1 MNGSETTSKWLDRIS
16 SSRRN
21 IYHTIFLFGILNGL
35 IFLINGL
42 PYISGES
49 ISPPVAV
56 YLYTAYFSHFF
67 FLSLVMVLLLWII
80 FLVFRTWWIVK
91 ILSILLFSLGQ
102 IFIFVDVRVFAHF
115 KFHLS
120 GIVFNAMLNPGFW
133 DSVHFSSTD
142 TLFSGLA
149 IVGILAAEFW
159 LYTLIYRRLAR
170 EGFLSRLGRP
180 RNALIFVFLVALA
193 AIGEKVT
200 YGVADLYRYTPISRY
215 EKVLPLYRPM
225 TFGRMFG
232 HYVDD
237 QDRISFPEGSELNYP
252 LPDFQYGKLL
262 RPYNVLFIL
271 VESLRFDM
279 LNDEIMPQLSAFGR
293 RATVC
298 RNHYSSGNTSRFG
311 GFGAIYGLYGTYWH
325 RVLNQRQGPVL
336 IQQLI
341 RNDYIFNIISST
353 ELTYPEFRQTC
364 FVDIEEEP
372 IDNLPGEDSGERDK
386 ALVDGFI
393 DWLGSIPPDRPFF
406 SFLFLDAPH
415 ATFYFPEEFRK
426 FEPCAESLNFINT
439 NLEEDR
445 EEIFNRYRNAIHYTD
460 HSVGR
465 ILNDIEDSDLLN
477 QTIVIIT
484 GDHGQEFWEAGNYGH
499 NGAYTDYQT
508 RVPLVI
514 WIPGMEEPAV
524 ITRQTNH
531 IDIPATILQALGD
544 TNDPGLYSLGQD
556 ILGGEEAEFM
566 VLAGWDDCCLITP
579 RAKIR
584 FSTEAYN
591 IFDSGAI
598 GRDDIEL
605 TDEALIKEE
614 QDRYLLSALEGMR
627 KFLK

>member
-1 MNGSETTSKWLDRIS
+1 
-16 SSRRN
+16 
-21 IYHTIFLFGILNGL
+21 
-35 IFLINGL
+35 
-42 PYISGES
+42 
-49 ISPPVAV
+49 
-56 YLYTAYFSHFF
+56 
-67 FLSLVMVLLLWII
+67 
-80 FLVFRTWWIVK
+80 
-91 ILSILLFSLGQ
+91 
-102 IFIFVDVRVFAHF
+102 VD
-115 KFHLS
+115 
-120 GIVFNAMLNPGFW
+120 
-133 DSVHFSSTD
+133 
-142 TLFSGLA
+142 
-149 IVGILAAEFW
+149 E
-159 LYTLIYRRLAR
+159 
-170 EGFLSRLGRP
+170 
-180 RNALIFVFLVALA
+180 
-193 AIGEKVT
+193 
-200 YGVADLYRYTPISRY
+200 
-215 EKVLPLYRPM
+215 
-225 TFGRMFG
+225 
-232 HYVDD
+232 
-237 QDRISFPEGSELNYP
+237 QDRVSFPEGSELNYP
-252 LPDFQYGKLL
+252 LPDFKYGKLL
-262 RPYNVLFIL
+262 RPYNVLLIL

-298 RNHYSSGNTSRFG
+298 RNHYSAGNTSRFG

-336 IQQLI
+336 IKQLI
-341 RNDYIFNIISST
+341 ENDYIFKIISST

-393 DWLGSIPPDRPFF
+393 DWLGSLPPDRPFF
-406 SFLFLDAPH
+406 SFLFLDSPH
-415 ATFYFPEEFRK
+415 STFYFPEEFRK
-426 FEPCAESLNFINT
+426 FEPCAESLNFIKT
-439 NLEEDR
+439 NLEDDR
-445 EEIFNRYRNAIHYTD
+445 EGIFNRYRNAINYTD
-460 HSVGR
+460 HSVDR
-465 ILNDIEDSDLLN
+465 ILKDLEERGLL
-477 QTIVIIT
+477 QETIVIIT

-531 IDIPATILQALGD
+531 IDIPTTILQALGD
-544 TNDPGLYSLGQD
+544 ANDPGLYSLGQD

-598 GRDDIEL
+598 DRADCPLADS
-605 TDEALIKEE
+605 TLIKQE
-614 QDRYLLSALEGMR
+614 QNKYLLPAMEGMR